1 MIQAGAFVMK
11 ILALEFSTGHRTV
24 AALDTEA
31 MDNARAPAIEIEEVQ
46 GRSVRACAMVES
58 ALRKA
63 GLARESVDTVAV
75 GLGPGSY
82 AGIRTAIAFALG
94 WQMARAVRL
103 AGISSLEC
111 LVAGLESR
119 GTSGSL
125 LAAVDAQRGE
135 FYLAGYELGP
145 TGWREVEPLHLASG
159 EELERRVR
167 AGARVVGP
175 DIPSHIRGVQ
185 RVFPDAAILA
195 RLAAGRAGL
204 ERGARLEPIHLR
216 PTRFVK
222 APPPRAV

>member
-1 MIQAGAFVMK
+1 MK

-94 WQMARAVRL
+94 WHMARTVRL
-103 AGISSLEC
+103 AGISSIEC

-185 RVFPDAAILA
+185 RVFPDAA
-195 RLAAGRAGL
+195 
-204 ERGARLEPIHLR
+204 
-216 PTRFVK
+216 
-222 APPPRAV
+222 

>member
-1 MIQAGAFVMK
+1 MQAGGYVMK

-31 MDNARAPAIEIEEVQ
+31 LDTAHVPAIEIEEVQ
-46 GRSVRACAMVES
+46 GRSVRACAMIES

-82 AGIRTAIAFALG
+82 AGIRSAIAFALG
-94 WQMARAVRL
+94 WHVARAVRL
-103 AGISSLEC
+103 VGISSVEC
-111 LVAGLESR
+111 LAAGLGAKGE
-119 GTSGSL
+119 SGSV

-175 DIPSHIRGVQ
+175 DIPSGIRGVR
-185 RVFPDAAILA
+185 RVYPDAGILA
-195 RLAAGRAGL
+195 RLAVDRVGL
-204 ERGARLEPIHLR
+204 ETGARLEPIHLR
-216 PTRFVK
+216 PARFVK

>member
-94 WQMARAVRL
+94 WHMARTVRL
-103 AGISSLEC
+103 AGISSIEC

>member
-1 MIQAGAFVMK
+1 MK

-31 MDNARAPAIEIEEVQ
+31 MDGAHAPAIEFEEVQ

-63 GLARESVDTVAV
+63 GLAREAVDTVAV

-94 WQMARAVRL
+94 WRVALAVRL
-103 AGISSLEC
+103 VGISSVEC
-111 LVAGLESR
+111 LAAGLEAK
-119 GTSGSL
+119 GESGSV

-145 TGWREVEPLHLASG
+145 TGWREVEPLHLASA

-175 DIPSHIRGVQ
+175 DIPSHVRGVQ
-185 RVFPDAAILA
+185 RVFPDAATLA
-195 RLAAGRAGL
+195 RLAVGRVGL
-204 ERGARLEPIHLR
+204 ETGARLEPIHLR
-216 PTRFVK
+216 PARFVK